1 MSCTHPLVKYSQGTY
16 CAPGLGLNSGSPEMT
31 QTDLVLEE
39 SIGQGWRLINPATI
53 NYSEVSIEIKVI
65 QNTEQAP
72 TIPSL
77 LEL

>member
-1 MSCTHPLVKYSQGTY
+1 
-16 CAPGLGLNSGSPEMT
+16 MT